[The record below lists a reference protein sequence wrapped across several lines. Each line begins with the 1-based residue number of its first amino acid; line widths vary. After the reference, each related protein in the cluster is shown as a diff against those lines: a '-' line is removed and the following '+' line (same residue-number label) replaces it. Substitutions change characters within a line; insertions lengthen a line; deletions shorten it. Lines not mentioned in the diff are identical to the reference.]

1 MRDTAVIRAAP
12 RDGEGIVQRTNVGHR
27 EAGGAERRS
36 VKKIRRFTACRFE
49 SGPRDQRKNQELHTV
64 ADMMTRY
71 A

>member
-49 SGPRDQRKNQELHTV
+49 SGPRDQRK
-64 ADMMTRY
+64 DGY
-71 A
+71 